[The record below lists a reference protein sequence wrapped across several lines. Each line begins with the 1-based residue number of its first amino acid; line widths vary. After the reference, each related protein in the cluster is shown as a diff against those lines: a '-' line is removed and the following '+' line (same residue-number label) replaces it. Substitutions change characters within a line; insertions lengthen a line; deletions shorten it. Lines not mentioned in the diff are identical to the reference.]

1 MSRMKQHKA
10 IKPKSI
16 SGFVHKFQGSDD
28 KSKGALHKKKSAAT
42 NIRSSGIP
50 AKSSGR
56 ST

>member
-1 MSRMKQHKA
+1 MSQMKQHKA